1 MFEVGF
7 SELLLIM
14 ALALI
19 VLGPEKLPK
28 LASQVGRWMGRAR
41 SMARQFRET
50 LEEEVNLEETKSR
63 TGTRS
68 SGAAAQSTPTATT
81 SEHAGSAAATAV
93 AGGLAAS
100 EPAAGAPQLDAA
112 GLSPMDPGY
121 TGPYAGGYATTSD
134 PDADTRHNDYPGAVY
149 EEPSSDTSSA
159 PDPHGHAA
167 MNGPATAPAV
177 AAATGLPPDEHR
189 GQDMAVDMHDQRGT

>member
-1 MFEVGF
+1 MPYDADG
-7 SELLLIM
+7 L
-14 ALALI
+14 
-19 VLGPEKLPK
+19 
-28 LASQVGRWMGRAR
+28 RC
-41 SMARQFRET
+41 
-50 LEEEVNLEETKSR
+50 
-63 TGTRS
+63 
-68 SGAAAQSTPTATT
+68 
-81 SEHAGSAAATAV
+81 HA
-93 AGGLAAS
+93 
-100 EPAAGAPQLDAA
+100 P
-112 GLSPMDPGY
+112 
-121 TGPYAGGYATTSD
+121 GPYAGGYATTSD